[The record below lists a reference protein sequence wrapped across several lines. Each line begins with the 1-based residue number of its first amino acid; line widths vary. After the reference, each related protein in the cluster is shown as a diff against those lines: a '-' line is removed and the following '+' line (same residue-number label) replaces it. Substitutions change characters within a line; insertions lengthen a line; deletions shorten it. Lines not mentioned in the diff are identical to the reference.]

1 MMDFTGAVLDE
12 DNDIIIGSYR
22 GDSEVVPDFTDPN
35 APKVKDK
42 ETLAKEAK
50 LLEELKE
57 KEELNEKLRQKQEQK
72 QRLKDKKLEEQQ
84 LLFTN
89 SKLLTD
95 QIENLQNQQQQ
106 LAQTVM
112 KNSVDHSDPAK
123 VINVQDHDGFIDQPP
138 EIDITKGDPMFQ
150 KFFTKFLQLLVDNR
164 QKFLHPERTRIVA
177 GKPIIPKVH
186 AMDASNSYLTEEK
199 ILTLLDFEDD
209 FLADL
214 TEKHRNVVDAIPA
227 LPPANFYKG
236 SGYTMVGGGIYSW
249 YAYLA
254 IQGLRR
260 VGSVLPV
267 EVLLPKEEDY
277 EKELCETYLPSLN
290 AKCIMMPTVF
300 GKENMEKFELTGYQ
314 FKSFALLGSSF
325 ENTFLLDSD
334 SFAVKNPDELFT
346 SDLFLNLEMITWP
359 DFWKRTTSPYYYQVA
374 GIPIGKTPVR
384 RMNDI
389 FTDPS
394 KFYKDSEIENYKQKI
409 EFHDRSGAI
418 PDWTSESGELLIRKS
433 THFDALLLSA
443 YYNADGPQGYHA
455 LLSQGGA
462 GEGDKETF
470 IAASR
475 FYNKPYYQ
483 VYRKPDRLYG
493 YYKDKGKG
501 EWDHTTIAQF
511 DPLQDFAILKKVIK
525 NIRTK
530 IASEGDEFKYDYE
543 ELFRKPWNDNDRDLK
558 PMFYHVHNPKMDP
571 FYIQD
576 QKITQDARGGMIRNI
591 GGEFNRWLDF
601 DFECWLYET
610 MWRDLFTEKL
620 QFGCFKEK
628 RFGQIDGWLSKRID
642 YLRRSNTKILLGQ
655 EVKWNRFEPLEELSW
670 EEDQQVTKEIW
681 DRFFEDVPFS
691 EVDDRGRIG

>member
-1 MMDFTGAVLDE
+1 
-12 DNDIIIGSYR
+12 
-22 GDSEVVPDFTDPN
+22 
-35 APKVKDK
+35 
-42 ETLAKEAK
+42 
-50 LLEELKE
+50 
-57 KEELNEKLRQKQEQK
+57 
-72 QRLKDKKLEEQQ
+72 
-84 LLFTN
+84 
-89 SKLLTD
+89 
-95 QIENLQNQQQQ
+95 
-106 LAQTVM
+106 
-112 KNSVDHSDPAK
+112 
-123 VINVQDHDGFIDQPP
+123 
-138 EIDITKGDPMFQ
+138 
-150 KFFTKFLQLLVDNR
+150 
-164 QKFLHPERTRIVA
+164 
-177 GKPIIPKVH
+177 
-186 AMDASNSYLTEEK
+186 
-199 ILTLLDFEDD
+199 
-209 FLADL
+209 
-214 TEKHRNVVDAIPA
+214 
-227 LPPANFYKG
+227 
-236 SGYTMVGGGIYSW
+236 MVGGGIYSW

-254 IQGLRR
+254 IQGLRT

-277 EKELCETYLPSLN
+277 EADLCEKNLPSLN

-300 GKENMEKFELTGYQ
+300 GKENMEKFDLTGYQ

-389 FTDPS
+389 FTDPT

-443 YYNADGPQGYHA
+443 YYNADGPQGYHP

-483 VYRKPDRLYG
+483 VYRQPDRLYG

-530 IASEGDEFKYDYE
+530 IEVEGDEFKYDYD
-543 ELFRKPWNDNDRDLK
+543 ELFRKPWNDNDKDLK

-576 QKITQDARGGMIRNI
+576 QKITQNPRGGPIRNI

-601 DFECWLYET
+601 DFENWLYET
-610 MWRDLFTEKL
+610 MREDLFSEKL
-620 QFGCFKEK
+620 KFACFKDKE
-628 RFGQIDGWLSKRID
+628 FGEIDGWLSKRID
-642 YLRRSNTKILLGQ
+642 FLRRSNTRILLGQ
-655 EVKWNRFEPLEELSW
+655 EVKWNKFEPLQELSY
-670 EEDQQVTKEIW
+670 EEDQMITAEIW
-681 DRFFEDVPFS
+681 DKFFQDVPFS
-691 EVDDRGRIG
+691 EVDERGRSAEYDPFAVDGKSHIKQKVDSKLDAGSGSGSGVGTNTGANANPDEQWNSEPAANAPVDDIANGAAPVAEEPWKGEQDQAAVIDEPQPWKGEGEAAKVVPDADPVADIPADEPWKDGN